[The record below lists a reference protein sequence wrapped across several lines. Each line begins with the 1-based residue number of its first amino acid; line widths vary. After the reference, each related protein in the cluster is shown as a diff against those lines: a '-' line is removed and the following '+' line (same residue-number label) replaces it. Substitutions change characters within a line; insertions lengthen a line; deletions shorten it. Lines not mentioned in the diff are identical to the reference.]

1 MVEALR
7 EDTVEDMTAQ
17 LAGTRVSTG
26 REEEDEEEDSGDDNT
41 GLARRVPPAYGEL
54 SSHFGV
60 LEAAAEESGNGD
72 AALYLAKAKMAMIAA
87 HSAKRVRQAD
97 MREFVASTE

>member
-1 MVEALR
+1 MAEALR
-7 EDTVEDMTAQ
+7 EDSLEDMTAQ
-17 LAGTRVSTG
+17 LAGTLVSTG

-60 LEAAAEESGNGD
+60 LEAAAEESGNGH

-87 HSAKRVRQAD
+87 HSKRRVRQAD
-97 MREFVASTE
+97 MREFVATE